1 MSEQKTGSQF
11 VLLDGTTDEG
21 AAGEHA
27 PGGLQ
32 LQYHLDPLDQEDQV
46 DLWALVGPLL
56 VPPGIKHSR

>member
-1 MSEQKTGSQF
+1 MLS
-11 VLLDGTTDEG
+11 DGTTDEG

-32 LQYHLDPLDQEDQV
+32 LQDHLDPLDQEDQE

-56 VPPGIKHSR
+56 VPPRIKHSR